1 MDYKNIKF
9 RAWHKEQKKMF
20 EVLVLDMNSGE
31 VFLDGFTVETQYKG
45 ETQIALK
52 AMKNDGRVNVVGH
65 ISPDE
70 QFLLDY
76 LKPWSSFKLVE
87 SK

>member
-1 MDYKNIKF
+1 TTRDIV
-9 RAWHKEQKKMF
+9 RGD
-20 EVLVLDMNSGE
+20 VLIDNVGY
-31 VFLDGFTVETQYKG
+31 GQYKG

-87 SK
+87 VK